1 MPSLVVHYAF
11 VGLLA
16 ATLLGAAF
24 DKRSLF
30 LSILVVT
37 FPDVDAF
44 IGLYWQAGHRA
55 ATTNLVIPAVLALL
69 IAVDLYVR
77 EESYIK
83 DRWGAYGV
91 RVSWFCVVVYAVGHV
106 LLDLITGGAN
116 LFWPLYDQ
124 FYQLSGHLEL
134 SSQRGI
140 VQTFV
145 ELPEPTAQTSGSTSA
160 SSASGGSTTQS
171 MGNSSE
177 VQMST
182 GVDPNPGQAEPKAVD
197 RVFPIARSGWEL
209 VVLVVGTLATAARLV
224 IGHDLPAE

>member
-24 DKRSLF
+24 DRRSL
-30 LSILVVT
+30 LVSLLVVT

-55 ATTNLVIPAVLALL
+55 ATTNLVIPTVMAAVLVA
-69 IAVDLYVR
+69 DLYVR
-77 EESYIK
+77 EESSIRR
-83 DRWGAYGV
+83 RWGAYGV
-91 RVSWFCVVVYAVGHV
+91 RVAWFCVVVYAVGHV
-106 LLDLITGGAN
+106 VLDLITGGAN

-145 ELPEPTAQTSGSTSA
+145 ELPEP
-160 SSASGGSTTQS
+160 SSASAGTSGGGGSTKQAL
-171 MGNSSE
+171 GNSSQ

-182 GVDPNPGQAEPKAVD
+182 GVDPNPGQTESANVD

-209 VVLVVGTLATAARLV
+209 VVLVVGTLATATRLV
-224 IGHDLPAE
+224 VGHDLPEE

>member
-24 DKRSLF
+24 DKRSLL
-30 LSILVVT
+30 LSMLVVT
-37 FPDVDAF
+37 VPDIDAF
-44 IGLYWQAGHRA
+44 VGLYWQVGHRA
-55 ATTNLVIPAVLALL
+55 ATTNFVIPAVLALL
-69 IAVDLYVR
+69 IAMDLYVR
-77 EESYIK
+77 DESYIEG
-83 DRWGAYGV
+83 RWGAYGV

-145 ELPEPTAQTSGSTSA
+145 ELPEPTSQASGGTGTGG
-160 SSASGGSTTQS
+160 SGGSTTQS

-182 GVDPNPGQAEPKAVD
+182 GVDPNPGQSEPETVD

-209 VVLVVGTLATAARLV
+209 VVLVVGTLATSARLV
-224 IGHDLPAE
+224 IGHDLPEE

>member
-24 DKRSLF
+24 DKRSLL

-69 IAVDLYVR
+69 IGVDLYVR
-77 EESYIK
+77 DESYIRG
-83 DRWGAYGV
+83 RWGAYGV
-91 RVSWFCVVVYAVGHV
+91 RVSWFCVVVYVVGHV

-134 SSQRGI
+134 SSRRGI

-145 ELPEPTAQTSGSTSA
+145 ELPEPRAETTGG
-160 SSASGGSTTQS
+160 SGGSTTQS

-182 GVDPNPGQAEPKAVD
+182 GIDPNPGQPEPETVD

-209 VVLVVGTLATAARLV
+209 VILVVGTLATAASLRF
-224 IGHDLPAE
+224 GHDLPDE

>member
-24 DKRSLF
+24 DKRSLL
-30 LSILVVT
+30 LSVLVVT
-37 FPDVDAF
+37 FPDIDAF

-55 ATTNLVIPAVLALL
+55 ATTNLVIPAVLAVL
-69 IAVDLYVR
+69 IGVDLHIR

-83 DRWGAYGV
+83 SRWGAYGV

-145 ELPEPTAQTSGSTSA
+145 ELPEPSSGSAGT
-160 SSASGGSTTQS
+160 GGGTGSSTTQS

-182 GVDPNPGQAEPKAVD
+182 GVDPNPGQAEPETVD

-209 VVLVVGTLATAARLV
+209 VILVVGTCATTARLV
-224 IGHDLPAE
+224 VGHDLPEE

>member
-24 DKRSLF
+24 DKRSLL
-30 LSILVVT
+30 LSVLVVT
-37 FPDVDAF
+37 FPDIDAF

-55 ATTNLVIPAVLALL
+55 ATTNLVIPAALALL
-69 IAVDLYVR
+69 IGVDLHIR

-83 DRWGAYGV
+83 SRWGAYGV

-145 ELPEPTAQTSGSTSA
+145 ELPEPSSGSAGTGGGT
-160 SSASGGSTTQS
+160 GGSTTQS

-182 GVDPNPGQAEPKAVD
+182 GVDPNPGQAEPEVVD

-209 VVLVVGTLATAARLV
+209 VVLVVGTCATAARLV
-224 IGHDLPAE
+224 VGHDLPEE

>member
-24 DKRSLF
+24 DRRSLL

-69 IAVDLYVR
+69 IGVDLYAR
-77 EESYIK
+77 EDSYIRG
-83 DRWGAYGV
+83 RWGAYGV

-106 LLDLITGGAN
+106 VLDLITGGAN

-145 ELPEPTAQTSGSTSA
+145 ELPQPTSQGATGGTG
-160 SSASGGSTTQS
+160 ASGGSTTQS

-182 GVDPNPGQAEPKAVD
+182 GIDPNPGQSEPDNVD

-209 VVLVVGTLATAARLV
+209 VILVVGTFATAARLV
-224 IGHDLPAE
+224 VGHDLPEE

>member
-24 DKRSLF
+24 DKRSLL

-69 IAVDLYVR
+69 IGVDLYVR

-83 DRWGAYGV
+83 NRWGAYGV
-91 RVSWFCVVVYAVGHV
+91 RVSWFCVVVYVAGHV

-134 SSQRGI
+134 STQRGI

-145 ELPEPTAQTSGSTSA
+145 ELPEPTSEGATGGG
-160 SSASGGSTTQS
+160 SSAGGGSTTQA

-182 GVDPNPGQAEPKAVD
+182 GVDPNPGQSEPENVD

-209 VVLVVGTLATAARLV
+209 VVLVVGTLATTARLV
-224 IGHDLPAE
+224 IGHDLPEE

>member
-24 DKRSLF
+24 DKRSLL

-44 IGLYWQAGHRA
+44 LGLYWQAGHRA

-69 IAVDLYVR
+69 IGVDLYVR
-77 EESYIK
+77 DESYIRG
-83 DRWGAYGV
+83 RWGAYGV

-145 ELPEPTAQTSGSTSA
+145 ELPEPRTQTPGGTGTSG
-160 SSASGGSTTQS
+160 ASGGSTTQS

-182 GVDPNPGQAEPKAVD
+182 GIDPNPGQPEPETVD

-209 VVLVVGTLATAARLV
+209 VILVVGSLATAARLC
-224 IGHDLPAE
+224 IGHDLPNE

>member
-24 DKRSLF
+24 DKRSLL

-44 IGLYWQAGHRA
+44 LGLYWQAGHRA

-69 IAVDLYVR
+69 IGVDLYVR

-83 DRWGAYGV
+83 GRWGAYGV
-91 RVSWFCVVVYAVGHV
+91 RVSWFCVVVYVVGHV

-124 FYQLSGHLEL
+124 FYQLNGHLEL

-140 VQTFV
+140 VQTFI
-145 ELPEPTAQTSGSTSA
+145 ELPEPPAQTSGGTGTGG
-160 SSASGGSTTQS
+160 ASGGSTTQS
-171 MGNSSE
+171 MGNSNE

-182 GVDPNPGQAEPKAVD
+182 GIDPNPGQSEPEAVD

-209 VVLVVGTLATAARLV
+209 VVLVVGTLATAARLR
-224 IGHDLPAE
+224 IGHDLPDE

>member
-24 DKRSLF
+24 DKRSLL

-37 FPDVDAF
+37 FPDIDAF

-83 DRWGAYGV
+83 GRWGAYGV
-91 RVSWFCVVVYAVGHV
+91 RVSWFCVIVYAVGHV

-145 ELPEPTAQTSGSTSA
+145 ELPEPTAQTPSGGGSDG
-160 SSASGGSTTQS
+160 SGGSTTQS

-182 GVDPNPGQAEPKAVD
+182 GVDPTPGQREPEAVD

-209 VVLVVGTLATAARLV
+209 VILVVGSLATAARLRF
-224 IGHDLPAE
+224 GHELPDE